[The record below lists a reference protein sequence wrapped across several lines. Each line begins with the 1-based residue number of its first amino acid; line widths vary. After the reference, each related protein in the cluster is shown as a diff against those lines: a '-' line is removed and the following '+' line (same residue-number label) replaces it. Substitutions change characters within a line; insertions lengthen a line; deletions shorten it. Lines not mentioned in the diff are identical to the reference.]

1 MLMNTDSRIGKYI
14 LWVQEQRRKR
24 EEEKEHE
31 RMDRR
36 HLSVNIVEGR
46 IVKYNQIKTA
56 EQQQL
61 TAERHQVLMNR

>member
-1 MLMNTDSRIGKYI
+1 MNTDSRIGKYI